1 VGGKRIAR
9 HRVFQNRVSLLR
21 TKSRDNEE
29 AANTAGRPPERSG
42 GADPFC
48 GLVVNFYSLKTKK
61 IPAGRVI
68 GQDTIGWVFYLI
80 QE

>member
-1 VGGKRIAR
+1 MALPFFGIGMKTDACLVIFKGFSNISNA
-9 HRVFQNRVSLLR
+9 LLQM
-21 TKSRDNEE
+21 TYFHS
-29 AANTAGRPPERSG
+29 
-42 GADPFC
+42 ADPFC